1 VRRFLFAI
9 VHAVAL
15 VLLAGFVTTLLV
27 KCAPGFGVDEREL
40 IDTHATSDSVAA
52 MRAKQLNEPVVTAY
66 FHLMRNMLRG
76 DWGESITLKQP
87 VSSLL
92 RERAPVTLRILAL
105 GLAGALAA
113 SMLAAALIELTRSR
127 AFLFVSELTT
137 GVLVCVPAAVIALIL
152 FLRAGAPA
160 MGLALVL
167 FPRLYRLFR
176 AALASASAQPH
187 VLAARARGVSSWRV
201 LVFHVVSH
209 VAPELA
215 ATVAISVPVALSAV
229 VAIEVIFDA
238 PGVGQL
244 AWQAALA
251 RDHVVMV
258 SVTIII
264 AALTVLA
271 RMITEVFLPQEH
283 AA

>member
-1 VRRFLFAI
+1 
-9 VHAVAL
+9 
-15 VLLAGFVTTLLV
+15 
-27 KCAPGFGVDEREL
+27 
-40 IDTHATSDSVAA
+40 
-52 MRAKQLNEPVVTAY
+52 
-66 FHLMRNMLRG
+66 
-76 DWGESITLKQP
+76 
-87 VSSLL
+87 
-92 RERAPVTLRILAL
+92 
-105 GLAGALAA
+105 
-113 SMLAAALIELTRSR
+113 
-127 AFLFVSELTT
+127 
-137 GVLVCVPAAVIALIL
+137 VCVPAAVIALIL

-187 VLAARARGVSSWRV
+187 VLAARARGISGWRIF
-201 LVFHVVSH
+201 VFHVASH

-215 ATVAISVPVALSAV
+215 ATIAISVPVALSAV

-251 RDHVVMV
+251 RDYVVMV
-258 SVTIII
+258 NITIMI

-271 RMITEVFLPQEH
+271 RMVTDAVVPQER